1 MSNVVMT
8 NLLRFFT
15 LVFIQVLILKDI
27 HLGGQSFNYISII
40 IYPLFLILLPLRT
53 PHSVLVL
60 LGFLMGIFID
70 AFYDTYG
77 VHASAC
83 VFTGFIRPYVLKL
96 LSPKGGYNLNFSP
109 TKNRFG
115 LNWFLGYAAVM
126 FFLHL
131 FFYFSVEVFT
141 FVYIDEILLR
151 TISTFIV
158 SMLIVLIYM
167 LLLDPIE

>member
-8 NLLRFFT
+8 NLLRFIA
-15 LVFIQVLILKDI
+15 LLFIQVLLLKNI
-27 HLGGQSFNYISII
+27 HLGGQSFNYIHIV

-53 PHSVLVL
+53 PHSILVLV
-60 LGFLMGIFID
+60 GFAMGILVD

-83 VFTGFIRPYVLKL
+83 VFTGFIRPYILAMFA
-96 LSPKGGYNLNFSP
+96 PKGGYNLNFSP
-109 TKNRFG
+109 TKKRFG
-115 LNWFLGYAAVM
+115 INWFLGYAATM

-131 FFYFSVEVFT
+131 FFYFSVDAFT
-141 FVYIDEILLR
+141 FYYIAEIFLR
-151 TISTFIV
+151 TVSTFLV

-167 LLLDPIE
+167 LVLDPEE